1 MLNRKYYVLAS
12 PMETGFPN
20 KIIQVNPD
28 GTMGPAGPPGAP
40 GPRGIDGSYT
50 VVETTTTHVLPDSTD
65 FTNTQVIYNNSSAVY
80 SLLGSANIS
89 GTISPSN
96 LSSAT
101 TASSFTPT
109 IYTTAYDATNKY
121 LYIGGN
127 FKYVGN
133 TLCNG
138 IAYYDFTLKTWN
150 AFTRTSGSTT
160 YTGISAGAGVSA
172 IFSIKVGLSGNLY
185 VGGSFTTF
193 VGYTATGLATYKSS
207 TRSWTTSDTNSSADY
222 LPSLS
227 GNPSVYSLILG
238 SGGNLYIGGSFT
250 ATGTGTSNT
259 ANNIVAYNVV
269 SNSFSTVGTS
279 SAAANY
285 GLDNTVYAL
294 ETDGTNI
301 YIGGLFTS
309 TKDGSTALAA
319 IAKYSG
325 SGALTGINGG
335 VIGTCNALLY
345 NASKLYVGGLFG
357 YVGTTN
363 GSAAN
368 NLAVVSNLSSTI
380 PTWTPLSTQI
390 SSLVTSLAINPTTN
404 KLYIGTMNKGVQI
417 YDLINSVAIPTN
429 IQQNTEVY
437 SLFIDATS
445 NLYIAGKFI
454 GLGNSG
460 ITSLGYINLN
470 NILNIRYNGK
480 TLAAVFENGTGVV
493 FAYYN
498 STWNNI
504 TNFVSGL

>member
-12 PMETGFPN
+12 PMETGVPN

-40 GPRGIDGSYT
+40 GPQGVDGSYT

-89 GTISPSN
+89 GTISSSN
-96 LSSAT
+96 LSNIT
-101 TASSFTPT
+101 TVSSFTPT

-150 AFTRTSGSTT
+150 AITRTSAGTT
-160 YTGISAGAGVSA
+160 YTGISTAAGVSA
-172 IFSIKVGLSGNLY
+172 IFSIKVGLSGNVY

-193 VGYTATGLATYKSS
+193 VGYTASGLAIYKSGD
-207 TRSWTTSDTNSSADY
+207 WATSSSGSSGGPTS

-227 GNPSVYSLILG
+227 GSATVYSLILG

-250 ATGTGTSNT
+250 ATGSGTSNT
-259 ANNIVAYNVV
+259 ANNIVAYNILP
-269 SNSFSTVGTS
+269 NTFSVVGTS
-279 SAAANY
+279 SSAANY

-309 TKDGSTALAA
+309 TKDGSTTLAA

-335 VIGTCNALLY
+335 VIGTCNTLLY
-345 NASKLYVGGLFG
+345 SGSKLYVGGLFG

-368 NLAVVSNLSSTI
+368 NLAVVSNLSATT

-429 IQQNTEVY
+429 IQQSTEVY
-437 SLFIDATS
+437 SLYIDSSS
-445 NLYIAGKFI
+445 NLYIGGKFI

-470 NILNIRYNGK
+470 NILNIKYNGK
-480 TLAAVFENGTGVV
+480 TLASVFENGTGVV